1 MNKIEKYK
9 TALEELE
16 KAKQIIENVAI
27 NYDIEHRYYDMEH
40 CCYDIDDCLTNLKTL
55 MINGSQ
61 TQMQAVS
68 IVRVIL

>member
-27 NYDIEHRYYDMEH
+27 NYDIEHRCYDM
-40 CCYDIDDCLTNLKTL
+40 DVCLTSLETL
-55 MINGSQ
+55 MITYRCEIISEEN
-61 TQMQAVS
+61 AK
-68 IVRVIL
+68 